1 MTETHEDDQ
10 NYAMILE
17 LMNGGTLYELFG
29 RRIALDEK
37 EAHRIIAPIFDAVIY
52 CHNMG
57 IAHRDIKPE
66 NILLTDKD
74 VNVATFKV
82 SDFGMARFIDGEQA
96 LATTMC
102 GSPAYVAPEVLL
114 QENNEQEG
122 YDKVCDFWSI
132 GVILFYLLSG
142 KKPFEC
148 EDNFEL
154 YEMIKEGDYG
164 DF

>member
-1 MTETHEDDQ
+1 
-10 NYAMILE
+10 
-17 LMNGGTLYELFG
+17 
-29 RRIALDEK
+29 
-37 EAHRIIAPIFDAVIY
+37 
-52 CHNMG
+52 MG
-57 IAHRDIKPE
+57 ICHRDIKPE

-74 VNVATFKV
+74 LQTAIFKV

-114 QENNEQEG
+114 QENNSEEG

-132 GVILFYLLSG
+132 GVILFYLLCG

-164 DF
+164 DFMEPCWKNVSDDCKDLLKKLLVVDWKERIKGDEI